1 MTASTLLSIHRLEHG
16 CGHWAAFR
24 VARRKLSVVDFKI
37 QSFSDLYPGVIHSL
51 VKALLFLIRLVQ
63 EAVVP
68 ILTQVLCLKSSLGS
82 REIVA
87 RHIGRQMGAA
97 TAHVVA
103 GVLNVGVV
111 LSDVIG
117 VSE

>member
-1 MTASTLLSIHRLEHG
+1 MAL
-16 CGHWAAFR
+16 R
-24 VARRKLSVVDFKI
+24 VTRGKLRVLDFQI
-37 QSFSDLYPGVIHSL
+37 QSFSDLYSGVIHCL
-51 VKALLFLIRLVQ
+51 IKALLFLVRLVQ

-68 ILTQVLCLKSSLGS
+68 ILTQVLCLESSLGS
-82 REIVA
+82 RAIVA

-97 TAHVVA
+97 ATHVVA